1 MGASL
6 LGGKVLGSMAS
17 NGGGGGGG
25 LQKILDPLGL
35 FGGGK
40 QQPQGPGLPQHRP
53 LSAAPMQT
61 AMQPTQLPA
70 TNYLQQLRQ
79 LGAVGL
85 Y

>member
-1 MGASL
+1 MMGAL
-6 LGGKVLGSMAS
+6 LGGQGGQ
-17 NGGGGGGG
+17 GGGGGM
-25 LQKILDPLGL
+25 QKILDPLNL
-35 FGGGK
+35 FGGK

-53 LSAAPMQT
+53 LSASPMQT